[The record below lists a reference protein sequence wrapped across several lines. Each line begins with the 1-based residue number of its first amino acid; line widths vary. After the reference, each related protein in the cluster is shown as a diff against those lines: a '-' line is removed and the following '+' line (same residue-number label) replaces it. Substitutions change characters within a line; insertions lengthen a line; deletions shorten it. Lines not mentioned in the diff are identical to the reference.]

1 MLNRKGEHRMRAMTE
16 ENLKAA
22 FAGESQAH
30 IKYMNF
36 ADKAAQEGKANVS
49 RLFQAASYSEQI
61 HAGAHL
67 KALGDVKTSEENLV
81 AAINGE
87 GSEVDE
93 MYAAYMVVA
102 EQQGEKAAHQ
112 SMTRAREAEKVH
124 RDLYTRAKAS
134 VAAGADLT
142 LGAVYVCPNCG
153 FTMEGERLGE
163 CPLCGWPGADFKQ
176 F

>member
-1 MLNRKGEHRMRAMTE
+1 MHAMTE

-30 IKYMNF
+30 IKYLNF
-36 ADKAAQEGKANVS
+36 ANKAAQDGKANVS
-49 RLFQAASYSEQI
+49 RLFQAASFSEQI

-67 KALGDVKTSEENLV
+67 KALGDVKSSDENLA

-87 GSEVDE
+87 GFEVEE

-102 EQQGEKAAHQ
+102 EDQGEKAAHK
-112 SMTRAREAEKVH
+112 SMMRAREAEKVH
-124 RDLYTRAKAS
+124 RDLYTRAKAA
-134 VAAGADLT
+134 VTAGGDVT
-142 LGAVYVCPNCG
+142 LDAVYVCPNCG
-153 FTMEGERLGE
+153 FTMDGERLDE
-163 CPLCGWPGADFKQ
+163 CPLCGWSGADFKQ